1 MKPGSL
7 AAAII
12 IAAGIAAGG
21 SYAVVRYRV
30 AQDVETGKGLAEQRA
45 SQQRE
50 QQLADALQVRMEQ
63 RKRSLSGLLRVVE
76 DSLRARPLDSMLLIS
91 AGNISYDI
99 GEFDKAVRFYRSFLT
114 SVDPSNTMVRI
125 DYAYALY
132 ASGKQTDGIDEMKRV
147 ISRAPTNQAALLNL
161 AAMYG
166 QMNQL
171 DEAVVWFTKCRDVNA
186 STDYGKRASMALD
199 EIRATQ
205 QH

>member
-7 AAAII
+7 AAAIV

-50 QQLADALQVRMEQ
+50 QKLADSLQVRMEQ
-63 RKRSLSGLLRVVE
+63 RKRSLTGLLRVVE

-132 ASGKQTDGIDEMKRV
+132 ASGKQTEGIDEMKRV

>member
-50 QQLADALQVRMEQ
+50 QQLADSLQVRMEQ

-132 ASGKQTDGIDEMKRV
+132 ASGKQTEGIDEMKRV

-161 AAMYG
+161 DAMYG

>member
-50 QQLADALQVRMEQ
+50 QQLADSLQARMEQ

>member
-21 SYAVVRYRV
+21 SYAIVRYRV

-50 QQLADALQVRMEQ
+50 QKLADSLQVRMEQ
-63 RKRSLSGLLRVVE
+63 RKRSLTGLLRVVE

-132 ASGKQTDGIDEMKRV
+132 ASGKQTEGIDEMKRV

>member
-1 MKPGSL
+1 MKPGGL

-12 IAAGIAAGG
+12 VAAGLVAGG

-30 AQDVETGKGLAEQRA
+30 AQDVETGKGLATERA
-45 SQQRE
+45 AQKRE
-50 QQLADALQVRMEQ
+50 QQLADSLQQRMTK
-63 RKRSLSGLLRVVE
+63 RKQSLSGLLRVVE

-114 SVDPSNTMVRI
+114 SVDPGNTMVRI
-125 DYAYALY
+125 DYAYAMY
-132 ASGKQTDGIDEMKRV
+132 ASGKQTEGIDEMKRV
-147 ISRAPTNQAALLNL
+147 IARAPTNQAALLNL

-171 DEAVVWFTKCRDVNA
+171 DEAVVWFTTCRDVNPT
-186 STDYGKRASMALD
+186 TDYGKRASLALD

>member
-1 MKPGSL
+1 MKPTTL
-7 AAAII
+7 AVAIFT
-12 IAAGIAAGG
+12 AAGIAAGA
-21 SYAVVRYRV
+21 SYGIVRFRV
-30 AQDVETGKGLAEQRA
+30 AEDVKQGKAIADERA
-45 SQQRE
+45 ARKQE
-50 QQLADALQVRMEQ
+50 QQLADSMQIRIVKR
-63 RKRSLSGLLRVVE
+63 RRSLTGLLRVVE

-114 SVDPSNTMVRI
+114 SVDPGNTMVRI

-132 ASGKQTDGIDEMKRV
+132 ASGKQTEGIDEMKRV

-166 QMNQL
+166 QMNKFN
-171 DEAVVWFTKCRDVNA
+171 EAVEWFTRCRDVNA

>member
-50 QQLADALQVRMEQ
+50 QKLADSLQVRMEQ
-63 RKRSLSGLLRVVE
+63 RKRSLTGLLRVVE

-132 ASGKQTDGIDEMKRV
+132 ASGKQTEGIDEMKRV

>member
-1 MKPGSL
+1 MKPGTL
-7 AAAII
+7 AVAILT
-12 IAAGIAAGG
+12 AAGIAAGA
-21 SYAVVRYRV
+21 SYGIVRYRV
-30 AQDVETGKGLAEQRA
+30 AQDVEQGKGLAEERA
-45 SQQRE
+45 AQKRE
-50 QQLADALQVRMEQ
+50 QQLADSMQLRMEK
-63 RKRSLSGLLRVVE
+63 RKRSLTGLLRVVE

-99 GEFDKAVRFYRSFLT
+99 GEFDKAVRFYRSFLA
-114 SVDPSNTMVRI
+114 SVDPTNINVRI
-125 DYAYALY
+125 DFAYALY
-132 ASGKQTDGIDEMKRV
+132 ASGKQTEGIDEMKRV

-171 DEAVVWFTKCRDVNA
+171 DEAVEWFTKCREVNA
-186 STDYGKRASMALD
+186 STYYGKRASMALD

>member
-30 AQDVETGKGLAEQRA
+30 AQDVETGKELAEQRA

-50 QQLADALQVRMEQ
+50 QQLADSLQVRMEQ

-114 SVDPSNTMVRI
+114 SVDPSNTMVSI

-132 ASGKQTDGIDEMKRV
+132 ASGKQSEGIDEMKRV

>member
-30 AQDVETGKGLAEQRA
+30 AQDVEKGAGLANQRA
-45 SQQRE
+45 EQQRE
-50 QQLADALQVRMEQ
+50 QQLADSLQVRMEQ
-63 RKRSLSGLLRVVE
+63 RKRSLTGLLRVVE

-114 SVDPSNTMVRI
+114 SVDPGNTMVRI

-132 ASGKQTDGIDEMKRV
+132 ASGNRQMGSMK
-147 ISRAPTNQAALLNL
+147 
-161 AAMYG
+161 
-166 QMNQL
+166 
-171 DEAVVWFTKCRDVNA
+171 
-186 STDYGKRASMALD
+186 
-199 EIRATQ
+199 
-205 QH
+205 

>member
-1 MKPGSL
+1 MKPGTL
-7 AAAII
+7 AVAILT
-12 IAAGIAAGG
+12 AAGIAAGA
-21 SYAVVRYRV
+21 SYGIVRYRV
-30 AQDVETGKGLAEQRA
+30 AQDVEQGKGLAEERA
-45 SQQRE
+45 AQKRE
-50 QQLADALQVRMEQ
+50 QQLADSMQLRMEK
-63 RKRSLSGLLRVVE
+63 RKRSLTGLLRVVE

-99 GEFDKAVRFYRSFLT
+99 GEFDKAVRFYRSFLA
-114 SVDPSNTMVRI
+114 SVDPTNINVRI
-125 DYAYALY
+125 DFAYALY
-132 ASGKQTDGIDEMKRV
+132 ASGKQTEGIDEMKRV

-171 DEAVVWFTKCRDVNA
+171 DEAVEWFTKCREVNA

>member
-21 SYAVVRYRV
+21 SYAVVRFRV

-50 QQLADALQVRMEQ
+50 QQLADSLQVRMEQ

-132 ASGKQTDGIDEMKRV
+132 ASGKQSEGIDEMKRV